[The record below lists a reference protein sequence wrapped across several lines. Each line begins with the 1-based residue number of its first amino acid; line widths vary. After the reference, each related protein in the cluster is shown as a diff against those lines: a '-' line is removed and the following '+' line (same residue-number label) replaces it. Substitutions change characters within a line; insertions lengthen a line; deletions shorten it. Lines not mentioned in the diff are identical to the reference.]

1 MTGPD
6 TEQPDATSVLLPG
19 PWAHRDVSAN
29 GVRLHAAEAG
39 DGPLVLL
46 LHGFP
51 QFWWAWRSQLTGLAA
66 AGLRVVA
73 PDLRGYGASD
83 KPPRGYDLPTAAAD
97 AAAVIRALGETDAVV
112 VGSDWGGLV
121 GWTMA
126 ALHPRSVRRLVV
138 LGAAHPRRLPRPS
151 VTDAQQRRALAVRV
165 RRSSCPGCPSGGS
178 PGPTTTRSPHLM
190 RRWAGPAWINTSD
203 FAEAVSRYRSASR
216 IPQAAY
222 GAMEY
227 YRWAGRSQ
235 LRPDG
240 LRFARRMAAPI
251 TAPTL
256 QLHGALDRYVLPAHR
271 PRLRPL
277 RGRRLRVAGAARRR
291 ATSRTR
297 RPPTRSPPPS
307 PPGPGTERPPGQGSG
322 LTRRGRCRR
331 RRAPSGPAV
340 AASDTSVG
348 GQRVAGVRL
357 VDGGGEDHAEHAAVG
372 REQRAAG
379 VAGPDLPE
387 QRVDVA
393 LDGVAWSGSPGR

>member
-1 MTGPD
+1 MSDPPEG
-6 TEQPDATSVLLPG
+6 QPDATSVLLPG

-51 QFWWAWRSQLTGLAA
+51 QFWWAWRHQLGGLAA

-97 AAAVIRALGETDAVV
+97 AAAVIRALGEQEAVV

-138 LGAAHPRRLPRPS
+138 VSAAHPLRLRAS
-151 VTDAQQRRALAVRV
+151 IVDARQRRALAYALRFQLPRLPE
-165 RRSSCPGCPSGGS
+165 RRL
-178 PGPTTTRSPHLM
+178 TRADDDPVADLM
-190 RRWAGPAWINTSD
+190 RRWAGTSWVQTSD
-203 FAEAVSRYRSASR
+203 FAEAVGRYRSASR

-240 LRFARRMAAPI
+240 LRFVRRMAAPV

-256 QLHGALDRYVLPAHR
+256 QLHGALDRYVLPSTA
-271 PRLRPL
+271 
-277 RGRRLRVAGAARRR
+277 RGSDRYVAGAYEWRELPGVGHFPHEEAPEAVTAAIAAW
-291 ATSRTR
+291 ATT
-297 RPPTRSPPPS
+297 
-307 PPGPGTERPPGQGSG
+307 
-322 LTRRGRCRR
+322 
-331 RRAPSGPAV
+331 
-340 AASDTSVG
+340 
-348 GQRVAGVRL
+348 
-357 VDGGGEDHAEHAAVG
+357 
-372 REQRAAG
+372 
-379 VAGPDLPE
+379 
-387 QRVDVA
+387 
-393 LDGVAWSGSPGR
+393 

>member
-1 MTGPD
+1 VTAPGAG
-6 TEQPDATSVLLPG
+6 QPDATSVLLPG

-39 DGPLVLL
+39 EGPLVLL

-51 QFWWAWRSQLTGLAA
+51 EYWWAWRAQLTGLAA

-97 AAAVIRALGETDAVV
+97 AAAVIRALGESDAVV

-138 LGAAHPRRLPRPS
+138 VSAAHPRRLRAA
-151 VTDAQQRRALAVRV
+151 VTDAGQRRALAYALRFQLPRLPE
-165 RRSSCPGCPSGGS
+165 RRL
-178 PGPTTTRSPHLM
+178 TRADDDPVAELM
-190 RRWAGPAWINTSD
+190 RRWSGPSWVRTSD
-203 FAEAVSRYRSASR
+203 FAETVDRYRSALR

-256 QLHGALDRYVLPAHR
+256 QLHGALDRYVLPSTA
-271 PRLRPL
+271 
-277 RGRRLRVAGAARRR
+277 RGSGRYVAGAYEWRELPGVGHFPHEEAPDDVTTAIAAW
-291 ATSRTR
+291 AT
-297 RPPTRSPPPS
+297 
-307 PPGPGTERPPGQGSG
+307 
-322 LTRRGRCRR
+322 
-331 RRAPSGPAV
+331 A
-340 AASDTSVG
+340 
-348 GQRVAGVRL
+348 
-357 VDGGGEDHAEHAAVG
+357 
-372 REQRAAG
+372 
-379 VAGPDLPE
+379 
-387 QRVDVA
+387 
-393 LDGVAWSGSPGR
+393 